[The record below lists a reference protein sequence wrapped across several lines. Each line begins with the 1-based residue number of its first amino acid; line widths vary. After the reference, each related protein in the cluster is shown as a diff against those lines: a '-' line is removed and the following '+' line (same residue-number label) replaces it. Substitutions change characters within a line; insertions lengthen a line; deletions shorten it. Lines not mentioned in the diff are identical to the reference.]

1 MRKQPSNAFLLG
13 SLLVAIVAAS
23 TASIFIRFAQTAAP
37 SLVIATFRLA
47 IASLVLWPWML
58 FRSPTQLRTFKPTT
72 VTLSLLSG
80 ALLAVHFGTWI
91 SSLAYTSIASSAV
104 LVAMAPLFVALLAP
118 LTLREPLTRTLS
130 GGLALAFFGTL
141 LIAWSDLCG
150 GAACLPA
157 QSMLGGEAWV
167 GDLLALA
174 GAVSGAGYMILG
186 RRVRL
191 SVTLLPYIS
200 VTYGTA
206 ALGLLAATM
215 WAGLPL
221 TGYPPVAYLWFAL
234 LAIFPQLIAHSTYN
248 WALGYLPA
256 ALVALSFL
264 GEPVGAAALG
274 YAIFGEIPSPLK
286 LLGAVLILA
295 GIFIATRAPDT
306 SRRSMPA
313 QGGA

>member
-1 MRKQPSNAFLLG
+1 MRKQPSNTLLLG

-23 TASIFIRFAQTAAP
+23 TASIFIRFAQADAP

-47 IASLVLWPWML
+47 IASSVLWPWML
-58 FRSPTQLRTFKPTT
+58 FRSPTQLRTFKPPTL
-72 VTLSLLSG
+72 TLSLVSG

-104 LVAMAPLFVALLAP
+104 LVAMAPLFVGLLAP
-118 LTLREPLTRTLS
+118 LTLREPLTRTLAA
-130 GGLALAFFGTL
+130 GLALALFGTI

-150 GAACLPA
+150 GAGCLPA
-157 QSMLGGEAWV
+157 RAMLGGEAWK
-167 GDLLALA
+167 GDLLALM

-191 SVTLLPYIS
+191 TVTLLPYIS

-206 ALGLLAATM
+206 ALGLLGATL
-215 WAGLPL
+215 WVGLPL
-221 TGYPPVAYLWFAL
+221 TGYPPMAYLWFAL

-264 GEPVGAAALG
+264 GEPVGATALG
-274 YAIFGEIPSPLK
+274 YAIFGEIPSLLK
-286 LLGAVLILA
+286 LIGAGLILA
-295 GIFIATRAPDT
+295 GIFIATRDPGTTART
-306 SRRSMPA
+306 GTA
-313 QGGA
+313 HGGA

>member
-1 MRKQPSNAFLLG
+1 MRKPPSNTLLLG

-23 TASIFIRFAQTAAP
+23 TASIFIRFAQADAP

-47 IASLVLWPWML
+47 IASSVLWPWML
-58 FRSPTQLRTFKPTT
+58 FRNPTQLRTFKPPTL
-72 VTLSLLSG
+72 TLSLVSG

-104 LVAMAPLFVALLAP
+104 LVAMAPLFVGLLAP
-118 LTLREPLTRTLS
+118 LTLREPLTRTLAA
-130 GGLALAFFGTL
+130 GLALAFFGTI

-150 GAACLPA
+150 GAGCLPA
-157 QSMLGGEAWV
+157 RAMLGGEAWK
-167 GDLLALA
+167 GDLLALM

-191 SVTLLPYIS
+191 TVTLLPYIS

-206 ALGLLAATM
+206 ALGLLGATL

-264 GEPVGAAALG
+264 GEPVGATALG
-274 YAIFGEIPSPLK
+274 YAIFGEIPSLLK
-286 LLGAVLILA
+286 LLGAGLILA
-295 GIFIATRAPDT
+295 GIFIATRDPGAT
-306 SRRSMPA
+306 TRTGTA
-313 QGGA
+313 HGGA